1 MGEVDPITHMVDVVW
16 EDSIYCVESSILLI
30 VLSKIYL
37 FESIQYPFQRKRIG
51 MYFSSLMAFYVMFSS
66 ICGGSL

>member
-51 MYFSSLMAFYVMFSS
+51 TVSYTHLTLPTKRIV
-66 ICGGSL
+66 